1 MLYFAYGSKTHPE
14 ELHKYCPKAKFH
26 SLYELKGYTLV
37 FEGYSIGYGLTGTAN
52 IRRSPG
58 SSVWGVLWDIPEDEL
73 ALLDADEGAHTEYEP
88 GPHNEYERVR
98 FTLEDGTPFFLYYL
112 VKPHVKNRP
121 CLKYYMELLK
131 GYSHF
136 DLDLKQLRKAYRES
150 SI

>member
-26 SLYELKGYTLV
+26 SVYELKGFKLV
-37 FEGYSIGYGLTGTAN
+37 FEGYSKGYNYTGTAN
-52 IRRSPG
+52 IKRQQG

-73 ALLDADEGAHTEYEP
+73 DLLDADEGAHSEYDPE
-88 GPHNEYERVR
+88 PHNEYERVH
-98 FTLEDGTPFFLYYL
+98 FTLEEGTPFFLYYL

-121 CLKYYMELLK
+121 SIKYYMELLK
-131 GYSHF
+131 GYAHF
-136 DLDLKQLRKAYRES
+136 DIDLKQLRKAYRES